1 MLASGDSEVVLPTP
15 EFATGLMTR
24 KIIIDCDPGIDDAV
38 AIYMSP
44 LDPRLE
50 ILAITANAAAV
61 EAAQLSRRSLQQ
73 LKQRL
78 SEAFVTQGSRAKRT
92 GNCSRSNRTTR
103 TPLPRSNSAVNV

>member
-24 KIIIDCDPGIDDAV
+24 KIIIDCDSGIDDAV

-44 LDPRLE
+44 FDPRLE

-61 EAAQLSRRSLQQ
+61 EAEQLR
-73 LKQRL
+73 QRL

-92 GNCSRSNRTTR
+92 GNCSRPNGTTR